1 MTPAA
6 RVQTA
11 IDILDL
17 IIASVRDNG
26 AAADVIIANWFKTRR
41 YAGSG
46 DRRAVRERVYQ
57 AIRTFGDVPR
67 SGRAAMIG
75 LAADDAGL
83 AALFDGSAHAP
94 PAIGASERG
103 AVPSLM
109 PGWLA
114 RIIPA
119 DEHAALLTRAPFDLR
134 ANALKITRDAA
145 LLMLDGAVPIAH
157 TAHGIRLPDKIPLA
171 NRPELDGLIEI
182 QDAGSQ
188 RVAEACR
195 AQPGQTII
203 DLCAGAGGKTLAL
216 AAMMTGQGHGE
227 GHGQLHGRLYA
238 CDTDRGRLSR
248 LAPRAQLAGAGAI
261 ETRLLN
267 PKREGEAL
275 DDLRDAADCVLVDA
289 PCSGSGTW
297 RRNPELRWRLTH
309 ARLDA
314 VIALQA
320 SLIDLAATLVK
331 PGGAIVYAVCSL
343 IDEEGQ
349 AQIDGFLRH
358 RTGWALEAA
367 QTLTPSC
374 DDTDGFFVARLI
386 RAC

>member
-6 RVQTA
+6 RIQTA
-11 IDILDL
+11 IEILDL

-46 DRRAVRERVYQ
+46 DRRAVRDLVYR
-57 AIRTFGDVPR
+57 AIRTFGDVPK

-75 LAADDAGL
+75 LAAVDPEL
-83 AALFDGSAHAP
+83 APLFDGSPHGP
-94 PAIGASERG
+94 PAIGASEQG
-103 AVPSLM
+103 ALPSLL

-114 RIIPA
+114 RIIPES
-119 DEHAALLTRAPFDLR
+119 EHAALLGRAPFDLR
-134 ANALKITRDAA
+134 VNTLKTTREAVLP
-145 LLMLDGAVPIAH
+145 LLKGAEPIAG
-157 TAHGIRLPDKIPLA
+157 TTNGLRLPDKIPLA
-171 NRPELDGLIEI
+171 NRPELAGLIEV

-188 RVAEACR
+188 RVAEMCH

-216 AAMMTGQGHGE
+216 AAEMGGQGA
-227 GHGQLHGRLYA
+227 LFA

-248 LAPRAQLAGAGAI
+248 LIPRAQVAGAAFVQ
-261 ETRLLN
+261 TRLLD
-267 PKREGEAL
+267 PKREAEAL
-275 DDLRDAADCVLVDA
+275 DDLRGAADCVLIDA

-314 VIALQA
+314 VIALQ
-320 SLIDLAATLVK
+320 STLIDLATTLVR
-331 PGGAIVYAVCSL
+331 PGGALVYAVCSL
-343 IDEEGQ
+343 IGEEG
-349 AQIDGFLRH
+349 ADRIAALLRH
-358 RTGWALEAA
+358 RSDWTIETA
-367 QTLTPSC
+367 QLLTPSREG
-374 DDTDGFFVARLI
+374 TDGFYLARLN

>member
-6 RVQTA
+6 RIQTA
-11 IDILDL
+11 IEILDL

-46 DRRAVRERVYQ
+46 DRRAVRDLVYR
-57 AIRTFGDVPR
+57 AIRTFGDVPK
-67 SGRAAMIG
+67 SGRAALLG
-75 LAADDAGL
+75 LAAEDADL
-83 AALFDGSAHAP
+83 AALFDGSPHAP
-94 PAIGASERG
+94 PAIGGSERG
-103 AVPSLM
+103 AVPSLL

-114 RIIPA
+114 RIIPDA
-119 DEHAALLTRAPFDLR
+119 EHAALLERAPFDLR
-134 ANALKITRDAA
+134 VNTLKTTRDAV
-145 LLMLDGAVPIAH
+145 LPMLNGAEPIAG
-157 TAHGIRLPDKIPLA
+157 TANGLRLPDKIPLA
-171 NRPELDGLIEI
+171 NRPELNGLIEV

-188 RVAEACR
+188 RIAETCR
-195 AQPGQTII
+195 AQPGQTVV
-203 DLCAGAGGKTLAL
+203 DLCAGAGGKTLAI
-216 AAMMTGQGHGE
+216 AADMGGQGT
-227 GHGQLHGRLYA
+227 LFA

-248 LAPRAQLAGAGAI
+248 LVPRAQVAGATFVQ
-261 ETRLLN
+261 TRLLN
-267 PKREGEAL
+267 PKREAEAL

-320 SLIDLAATLVK
+320 YLLDLATQLVR
-331 PGGAIVYAVCSL
+331 PGGALVYAVCSL
-343 IDEEGQ
+343 IAEEG
-349 AQIDGFLRH
+349 ADQIAAFLRH
-358 RTGWALEAA
+358 RTDWSVETE
-367 QTLTPSC
+367 QTWTPSR
-374 DDTDGFFVARLI
+374 DQTDGFYVARLI